1 MAPSIPQIV
10 CIVLIFISWIV
21 MMAGVAAYH
30 DESNLDSKDMRPYWW
45 GVWFEFFLLVLNVVA
60 MVMGADQWYVVLVF
74 FASMASAYLM
84 QHAEVWLRTEDNSSG
99 DLSDAAACAAAGTI
113 MVIISNWILIILLGN
128 SQFRGQAAGKVCYI
142 VLIFGPRG
150 YAENR
155 TRIDPIGQKAIFC
168 FC

>member
-45 GVWFEFFLLVLNVVA
+45 GVWFEFFLIVLNVVA
-60 MVMGADQWYVVLVF
+60 LVMGADQWFVVLVA
-74 FASMASAYLM
+74 FAAMASAYLM
-84 QHAEVWLRTEDNSSG
+84 DHAEHWLRVEDASTG

-113 MVIISNWILIILLGN
+113 MVIIANWILIILLGN
-128 SQFRGQAAGKVCYI
+128 SQFRGQAASKV
-142 VLIFGPRG
+142 
-150 YAENR
+150 
-155 TRIDPIGQKAIFC
+155 
-168 FC
+168 